1 MNKTTGRKRMIF
13 KMNKEPLGTFEYMI
27 VGLGNPGRQY
37 EETRH
42 NAGFITLDM
51 LAEKYG
57 IKVNKLKFKSLM
69 GDGRIEGRR
78 CLLLKP
84 QTFMNLS
91 GEAVRDAAQFYK
103 IPPERIIVI
112 FDDISLEP
120 GKLRIR
126 RKGSHGGHNG
136 MKNIIYHLNNDN
148 LPRIKMGVGAKPNP
162 EYDLADWVL
171 TRFTKKEADELIK
184 AAENA
189 VGAVGLMVKGEID
202 KAMSDYNS

>member
-1 MNKTTGRKRMIF
+1 MIF
-13 KMNKEPLGTFEYMI
+13 KRKTESSGVYDYMI

-37 EETRH
+37 EDTRH
-42 NAGFITLDM
+42 NVGFITMDM
-51 LAEKYG
+51 LSEKYG
-57 IKVNKLKFKSLM
+57 IKINKLKFKSLM
-69 GDGRIEGRR
+69 GDVRIAGKR
-78 CLLLKP
+78 CLVLKP

-103 IPPERIIVI
+103 IAPENIIVI
-112 FDDISLEP
+112 FDDISLDP

-148 LPRIKMGVGAKPNP
+148 IPRIKMGVGAKPNP

-171 TRFTKKEADELIK
+171 SRFSKKEADEIKK

-189 VGAVGLMVKGEID
+189 IEAIEIMVKGNID
-202 KAMSDYNS
+202 KAMSDFNS

>member
-1 MNKTTGRKRMIF
+1 MIF
-13 KMNKEPLGTFEYMI
+13 KRNKEYTGTFDYFI

-37 EETRH
+37 ETTRH
-42 NAGFITLDM
+42 NAGFICLDM
-51 LAEKYG
+51 LAEKYNA
-57 IKVNKLKFKSLM
+57 KVNKLKFKSLM
-69 GDGRIEGRR
+69 GEARIGGAR

-91 GEAVRDAAQFYK
+91 GEAVRDAVEFYK

-126 RKGSHGGHNG
+126 RKGSAGTHNG
-136 MKNIIYHLNNDN
+136 MKNIIYHLKTDMI
-148 LPRIKMGVGAKPNP
+148 PRIKIGVGERPNP

-171 TRFTKKEADELIK
+171 SHFTKKEAEEIKK

-189 VGAVGLMVKGEID
+189 IGAVELMVKDQID
-202 KAMSDYNS
+202 KAMSDFNS